1 MHHWW
6 LDSKDEKFLEWEGAI
21 PHSWF
26 LLSLLLER
34 KSGFTWHP
42 LAFLSF
48 VPFFFFSLL
57 LLHYFHMKS
66 NKKTPNNDI
75 LLLMTTLSSKQGIMQ
90 LPQQKYNNQDWWEQ
104 QFSLLHGFC
113 HMVPTRHEG
122 HNCCPTM
129 WGILHSLSMF
139 EFSFHSS
146 FEMKF
151 NSFDLWKHWLF
162 HPILM

>member
-48 VPFFFFSLL
+48 VPFLFFPCCFYTIFTWNQTKKLQIMIYYYSWQLSLPHRVSCSYPSKNITIKIDENSNFPYYMAFVIWYQQGMKDITAVQLCEVSCTPFPCLNLVFIHLLKWNLTHLIFGNTGFSIQ
-57 LLHYFHMKS
+57 Y
-66 NKKTPNNDI
+66 
-75 LLLMTTLSSKQGIMQ
+75 
-90 LPQQKYNNQDWWEQ
+90 
-104 QFSLLHGFC
+104 
-113 HMVPTRHEG
+113 
-122 HNCCPTM
+122 
-129 WGILHSLSMF
+129 
-139 EFSFHSS
+139 
-146 FEMKF
+146 
-151 NSFDLWKHWLF
+151 
-162 HPILM
+162 